1 METIG
6 IWGEFLGGLG
16 VIVSLI
22 FLAHQIRISNKLAI
36 AASERE
42 IMGNFASINEL
53 QMGNSDASGIMA
65 KLVCTEAAFDTGEK
79 EKARAFVRRMANVWR
94 AAEAS
99 HSQGFLT
106 EATYQIVPEDVRMHL
121 TASPGMQKFVSE
133 TLDMYPTITSG
144 LMDHSRQV
152 IKEISDSA
160 LDIND

>member
-65 KLVCTEAAFDTGEK
+65 KLVSTESAFDNDEK
-79 EKARAFVRRMANVWR
+79 EKALAFVRRMANVWL
-94 AAEAS
+94 AAEA
-99 HSQGFLT
+99 
-106 EATYQIVPEDVRMHL
+106 
-121 TASPGMQKFVSE
+121 
-133 TLDMYPTITSG
+133 
-144 LMDHSRQV
+144 
-152 IKEISDSA
+152 
-160 LDIND
+160 